1 MEYERLNL
9 GAQNIVPK
17 RSTRSAFRLKV
28 HKAEAKLIAV
38 IRAIGFGEIEGLR
51 VEAGLPVSYK
61 AARKTCKF
69 D

>member
-1 MEYERLNL
+1 MGERLNVEV
-9 GAQNIVPK
+9 QNVLEK
-17 RSTRSAFRLKV
+17 RSVRSAFRLKV
-28 HKAEAKLIAV
+28 HQAEAKLIAV

-51 VEAGLPVSYK
+51 VEGGLPVSYK